1 MAVAKLYNLA
11 RMNTATTGTGT
22 ITLSTA
28 VSGFLSFAASGIA
41 DGDTVTYAI
50 EDGSNREIGRGV
62 YTAAGTTLTRSV
74 LNSTNS
80 GSLISLSGTAQVFI
94 TPSASDLPRVDTAK
108 SPPTFSNTLTFAG
121 TDGSTLNVGAGG
133 TLATSAYTDATNA
146 SNISS
151 GTLAAARG
159 GAGTVNGVLKANGSG
174 TVSAATAGTDYLSP
188 PSGTALLKAN
198 SGGALANA
206 TAGTDYLSPPS
217 GTAILKANSGGALAN
232 ATAGTDYVAPGT
244 ATTFTAVQGY
254 AFGTLTYSAT
264 QTWDVSANPVA
275 SLSPT
280 GNITSFSVSNAT
292 AGRTYV
298 LKVTQD
304 TTARTIA
311 YTAAN
316 FKFIGG
322 SAPTLS
328 TGSGAIDYYVF
339 MASTSTLLHEI
350 GRAQNVS

>member
-62 YTAAGTTLTRSV
+62 YTASGTTLTRSV

-151 GTLAAARG
+151 GTLAAAAMEAHG
-159 GAGTVNGVLKANGSG
+159 WS
-174 TVSAATAGTDYLSP
+174 VSRAKVPDELDQIR
-188 PSGTALLKAN
+188 ALLDERLGRIHFALMYVGLN
-198 SGGALANA
+198 LTFFPMHILGLSGMPRRIADYSPA
-206 TAGTDYLSPPS
+206 AGWRLLT
-217 GTAILKANSGGALAN
+217 
-232 ATAGTDYVAPGT
+232 VAVWWR
-244 ATTFTAVQGY
+244 TTPRGCC
-254 AFGTLTYSAT
+254 
-264 QTWDVSANPVA
+264 
-275 SLSPT
+275 
-280 GNITSFSVSNAT
+280 
-292 AGRTYV
+292 
-298 LKVTQD
+298 
-304 TTARTIA
+304 IA
-311 YTAAN
+311 
-316 FKFIGG
+316 G
-322 SAPTLS
+322 SARACRGKCRMS
-328 TGSGAIDYYVF
+328 HNCS
-339 MASTSTLLHEI
+339 ASP
-350 GRAQNVS
+350 